1 MEYTLITPTGKVYTF
16 YLAAAAEIYQRA
28 YGGTL
33 IVPEQFE
40 RSFDKDLTGNP
51 KCAIIAA

>member
-1 MEYTLITPTGKVYTF
+1 MEYTLITPNGKVYTF
-16 YLAAAAEIYQRA
+16 YLAAVAEMYQRA

-40 RSFDKDLTGNP
+40 RSFDKDLTV
-51 KCAIIAA
+51 